1 MIKAVRAKK
10 YLGQHFLINK
20 LIAESISELISENE
34 EKEILEIGPGMGI
47 LTEYLLQ
54 KKIRLKVVEIDLE
67 SVNYLKKKYPKLK
80 KKIIYDDFLKLNLN
94 QIFTKKISIV
104 GNFPYNISSQIL
116 FKVYENKDK
125 INELVGMFQKEVA
138 DRVVCEN
145 GRKKGI
151 LSILIQTF
159 YEVQYCFSV
168 DEKEFSPPPKV
179 KSAVIKITRNSRE
192 KLDCNPKLFKTIVKS
207 AYNQRRKTIKNAL
220 KNFNFKEE
228 KNLVSLMK
236 LRAEN
241 LSVEDFIVITKNV
254 KIAWDESTFSRFNAP
269 LSSWWT

>member
-1 MIKAVRAKK
+1 M
-10 YLGQHFLINK
+10 
-20 LIAESISELISENE
+20 
-34 EKEILEIGPGMGI
+34 
-47 LTEYLLQ
+47 
-54 KKIRLKVVEIDLE
+54 
-67 SVNYLKKKYPKLK
+67 
-80 KKIIYDDFLKLNLN
+80 
-94 QIFTKKISIV
+94 
-104 GNFPYNISSQIL
+104 

-138 DRVVCEN
+138 ERVVCEN

-159 YEVQYCFSV
+159 YEVKYCFSV

-179 KSAVIKITRNSRE
+179 KSGVIKITRNSRE
-192 KLDCNPKLFKTIVKS
+192 KLDCNAKLFKTIVKS
-207 AYNQRRKTIKNAL
+207 AYNQRRKTVKNAL

-254 KIAWDESTFSRFNAP
+254 KIA
-269 LSSWWT
+269 